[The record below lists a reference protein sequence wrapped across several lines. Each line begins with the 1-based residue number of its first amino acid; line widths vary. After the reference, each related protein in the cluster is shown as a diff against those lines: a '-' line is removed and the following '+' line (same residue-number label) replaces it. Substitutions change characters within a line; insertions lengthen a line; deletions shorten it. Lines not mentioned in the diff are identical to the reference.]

1 VVFRRISLKFFS
13 FALAALFAST
23 FSAAADNAESGA
35 KGLERAA
42 QAVSNVAVYNAA
54 PESIDRAPLPL
65 AEPEVPNED
74 CGDEYAACE

>member
-1 VVFRRISLKFFS
+1 MKIFS
-13 FALAALFAST
+13 FALVAFLTST
-23 FSAAADNAESGA
+23 FSAAADNAESAA

-65 AEPEVPNED
+65 AEGEAPNQD
-74 CGDEYAACE
+74 GCSDDIADAQCE